1 MINLNVYEFCKN
13 CSYFEPK
20 TSVID
25 NDGITES
32 GDTIFEITC
41 EHKLSCMY
49 AYSEGIKDG
58 IAEASKY
65 MVKDGKTNE

>member
-13 CSYFEPK
+13 CSDFEAK
-20 TSVID
+20 TFVID

-41 EHKLSCMY
+41 KYKLSCLH
-49 AYSEGIKDG
+49 AYSAGIKDG
-58 IAEASKY
+58 ITEASKC
-65 MVKDGKTNE
+65 KDGN

>member
-13 CSYFEPK
+13 CSDFEAK

-41 EHKLSCMY
+41 KHKLSCLH
-49 AYSEGIKDG
+49 AYCAGINAG
-58 IAEASKY
+58 IIEASKC
-65 MVKDGKTNE
+65 KDGENHV